1 MEKVEVLTADQE
13 SLLIEKV
20 DPIGDYI
27 FKEKNGKGFPIANA
41 TEWKCA
47 RNAVIVLMMSEAG
60 LRVGEVVQL
69 LYSDCYFACKPVM
82 KLKVRGAIAKG
93 GYEREVP
100 LTRRLIFALGR
111 FRPEKEFEHAILYN
125 DYMIARS
132 QFGAQ
137 LTTRGIEKFLEKVGR
152 YWLGIR
158 LYPHMLR
165 HTCATKL
172 MRITDMPTV
181 QKILGHKHLSSTEIY
196 THPNSED
203 MDIAIKRMETAVQN
217 AICEPAAGGRQAAES
232 AAGKSGGA
240 MRLGRA
246 PGEHSWRLLGNNKG
260 EPESKVRR
268 QTGCIGRR
276 SL

>member
-13 SLLIEKV
+13 SLLVEKV
-20 DPIGDYI
+20 DPIGEWI
-27 FKEKNGKGFPIANA
+27 FTNPAVVSVENTSS
-41 TEWKCA
+41 TEWKNK
-47 RNAVIVLMMSEAG
+47 RNAVIVLMMSDAG

-69 LYSDCYFACKPVM
+69 LYSDCYYACKPVL
-82 KLKVRGAIAKG
+82 KLKVRGEIAKG

-111 FRPEKEFEHAILYN
+111 FRPESEFEHAILYN

-132 QFGAQ
+132 QFGTQ
-137 LTTRGIEKFLEKVGR
+137 MTTRGIEKILEKVGR
-152 YWLGIR
+152 YWLGIK

-203 MDIAIKRMETAVQN
+203 MDLAIKSME
-217 AICEPAAGGRQAAES
+217 AGCRQAVES
-232 AAGKSGGA
+232 AAGENEGA
-240 MRLGRA
+240 ELVRGD
-246 PGEHSWRLLGNNKG
+246 NKG
-260 EPESKVRR
+260 ENEDVPGENK
-268 QTGCIGRR
+268 T
-276 SL
+276 SLEKEFDQIEKNLEEL